1 MILTLPDLITPEE
14 LVLIKQKLAAVP
26 FADGKAT
33 VTEEPGWGVE
43 IDPEWLARAGY
54 QMSEAN

>member
-26 FADGKAT
+26 FADGKQIAIPT
-33 VTEEPGWGVE
+33 PK
-43 IDPEWLARAGY
+43 PR
-54 QMSEAN
+54 